1 MLAQSKKKKKKKSHI
16 FIGLFHLNV
25 KTHIDCLF
33 SIFFNKFVTVLLYF
47 CFCFLAVS
55 HVGS

>member
-1 MLAQSKKKKKKKSHI
+1 MLAQSKKKKKKSHI

-25 KTHIDCLF
+25 KIHIDCLF

>member
-1 MLAQSKKKKKKKSHI
+1 MLAQSKKKKKKSHI

-25 KTHIDCLF
+25 KIHIDCLF
-33 SIFFNKFVTVLLYF
+33 SIFFNKFVTVLL
-47 CFCFLAVS
+47 CFYFLAVS